1 MRWCTCLAFVC
12 LILPRVGT
20 VRADEPAPKAP
31 PTATSQPSA
40 KKQQVPTDLF
50 LARSLGGHR
59 YALTDALFVADAA
72 SPELVRLPKGGLLAV
87 FDSMNRRTGRTTL
100 FASRSGDNGRT
111 WTPARP
117 IRIHGE
123 SKSPGELRQALATA
137 RHADILRLP
146 SGTLRMYFT
155 VDGPDDKCMIRSA
168 TSVDGLN
175 YKLDALPAATVE
187 QRGDARP
194 GIVRVGTRFHLFVTV
209 ADAAGSDS
217 PARPPVVLHFRSR
230 DGRKFVPDRAVDMAG
245 GTPGA
250 GFLAH
255 SKGIRSVVA
264 LKGELRSVATRD
276 GRKWSLEPDTL
287 LANPNAQLA
296 TVCEMRDGTFLMA
309 VEMTRP
315 AGRRVTEVQALVAMS
330 HATKEPTRQPIDN
343 NDKASDH
350 SDSTSDID
358 TPTDPEQTGV
368 DAAHASMEV
377 AEGWDRFASEEAME
391 ESVVVDSDVP
401 ENDAWPDESA
411 ATPPD
416 ADTSPAANA
425 EMDEQARAEQERL
438 EKERADWL
446 AVPDP
451 VRPPIDSLPPLP
463 DFTTPVNY
471 AEWYARLCDINTPDN
486 AYWAYDEFMPGPLNP
501 DRQKEWPTL
510 EIMYNR
516 TDFTEPAPWD
526 PEELEEWEASYQ
538 ASLPLLQQFETA
550 SRHTGFA
557 RPVQF
562 RPEDSI
568 ESPTGQPLLVGLLL
582 PDLSAHRAL
591 VKQTLS
597 ANWRMGE
604 DGKPNP
610 DRMIEGWRTSLSSA
624 NHMHQGATLIEQ
636 LVGTAEQNLVE
647 SDARYALKHGVF
659 KGEKLEQALNTLEQ
673 NDRDDFDAARSM
685 QGEHAFV
692 LDLMQAMFK
701 AEKPGDLPRPAP
713 EAIDKVVPLF
723 GEDSK
728 IIPEIKAMTP
738 ADVKKTLN
746 AFETYYAE
754 ASNAMAT
761 GYPQVRTSDMDAM
774 AKQHVDVSPMTR
786 TLLPAFGRIQKI
798 RARNEASRRATQLSY
813 AVHIYKEQT
822 GQWPQS
828 LDDLPPRFS
837 ATMRTDPFTGGH
849 FGYRVDASGPVIYS
863 LSENGVDD
871 GGQHSARWDDE
882 KNGES
887 DDHIFWPPQPK

>member
-1 MRWCTCLAFVC
+1 MRWCTCLAFAC
-12 LILPRVGT
+12 LILPPVGT
-20 VRADEPAPKAP
+20 IRADEPAPKAP

-40 KKQQVPTDLF
+40 NKQQVPTDLF
-50 LARSLGGHR
+50 LARSLGGSR
-59 YALTDALFVADAA
+59 YAPVEKVLFGGGS
-72 SPELVRLPKGGLLAV
+72 SPELVSLPKGGLLAV
-87 FDSMNRRTGRTTL
+87 FDAKVWVERIHTSLVAT
-100 FASRSGDNGRT
+100 RSNDQGRT
-111 WTPARP
+111 WTRARP
-117 IRIHGE
+117 VKFDYASDFEGRNDKDLG
-123 SKSPGELRQALATA
+123 GLNTA
-137 RHADILRLP
+137 RHAEILRLP
-146 SGTLRMYFT
+146 NGSLRMYFT
-155 VDGPDDKCMIRSA
+155 ISPTSKDCEIRSA
-168 TSVDGLN
+168 TSVDGLR
-175 YKLDALPAATVE
+175 YKLDPIPAARLQECT
-187 QRGDARP
+187 DARA

-209 ADAAGSDS
+209 TRKRTALQKNDASA
-217 PARPPVVLHFRSR
+217 PEVLHYTSR
-230 DGRKFVPDRAVDMAG
+230 DGRKFESAGRVALCGGVPGTGFIRRGAGIRAVI
-245 GTPGA
+245 T
-250 GFLAH
+250 L
-255 SKGIRSVVA
+255 
-264 LKGELRSVATRD
+264 D
-276 GRKWSLEPDTL
+276 GNVRGVESRRGKEWTLEPDPL
-287 LANPNAQLA
+287 MNNARNA
-296 TVCEMRDGTFLMA
+296 SVVEMRDGTYLMA
-309 VEMTRP
+309 FEREVEPRNRNANQNTMVALRP
-315 AGRRVTEVQALVAMS
+315 MRRANLNAPPWAPNDDGAKNSDEGGENEPDSGEELQNGEEWPAFAEPQALDEVTAS
-330 HATKEPTRQPIDN
+330 P
-343 NDKASDH
+343 ND
-350 SDSTSDID
+350 DSLAEDAVEGAD
-358 TPTDPEQTGV
+358 PAPAVETP
-368 DAAHASMEV
+368 A
-377 AEGWDRFASEEAME
+377 
-391 ESVVVDSDVP
+391 
-401 ENDAWPDESA
+401 
-411 ATPPD
+411 D
-416 ADTSPAANA
+416 ADAGAAAA

-526 PEELEEWEASYQ
+526 PQELEEWEASYQ

-562 RPEDSI
+562 RPEDSF

-659 KGEKLEQALNTLEQ
+659 KGEQLEQALATLEQ

-837 ATMRTDPFTGGH
+837 ATMRTDPFTGGY

-882 KNGES
+882 KSGES